1 MGITCRLHVLVVAL
15 CVAAVVV
22 KGAKNCEE
30 ALDEC
35 HVCQERYCN
44 YYEPSKTI
52 CGESWSFEPTN
63 GIGGSNRIP
72 SFLKRKNIA
81 LETMQNK
88 P

>member
-15 CVAAVVV
+15 CVAVVVV

-44 YYEPSKTI
+44 KSRPKRSV
-52 CGESWSFEPTN
+52 ESWSFGPTTVTV
-63 GIGGSNRIP
+63 GGSNPTPTYQEKILLYKARNA
-72 SFLKRKNIA
+72 K
-81 LETMQNK
+81 
-88 P
+88 